1 VSQELRELV
10 SLGCRVLG
18 AADQGDLV
26 WGHLSARDPDGRGVW
41 MKSHDLGFAE
51 VAPDDVVLV
60 SWDGEVL
67 EGDRRRHSEYPL
79 HTEVIRARPD
89 VGAVVHS
96 HAATAVAFAA
106 LGVPLRP
113 ISHEAN
119 LFVPPDVP
127 RFTLTG
133 DLIRSAEM
141 GRAVAATLG
150 GERACFLVNH
160 GIVVTGADVQEAV
173 LGAYLLE
180 HACRTQLLAMSAGGW
195 ATWSSPEEAAAKRLH
210 AYSPRSM
217 QGAWEHLVRS
227 LPPLRP
233 R

>member
-1 VSQELRELV
+1 MSQELRELV

-26 WGHLSARDPDGRGVW
+26 WGHLSARDPAGRGVW

-51 VAPDDVVLV
+51 VTPEDVILV

-67 EGDRRRHSEYPL
+67 VGDRRRHSEYPI
-79 HTEVIRARPD
+79 HTEVMRARAD

-96 HAATAVAFAA
+96 HVASAVAFAS

-127 RFTLTG
+127 RFTLSG
-133 DLIRSAEM
+133 DLVRTPEM
-141 GRAVAATLG
+141 GRQVAATLG
-150 GERACFLVNH
+150 AERACFLVNH

-180 HACRTQLLAMSAGGW
+180 HACRIQLMAMSAGGW
-195 ATWSSPEEAAAKRLH
+195 ATWSSPEEALDKREH
-210 AYSPRSM
+210 AYSARSM
-217 QGAWEHLVRS
+217 QGAWAHLVRS
-227 LPPLRP
+227 LPPLPHR
-233 R
+233 